1 MKLAGAA
8 AAAGLVGFGIS
19 EVINHEEQQ
28 SERIERLEQEER
40 EDHYSKF

>member
-1 MKLAGAA
+1 MKIAGAA

-28 SERIERLEQEER
+28 SDRIERLEEEER
-40 EDHYSKF
+40 EDRYRK